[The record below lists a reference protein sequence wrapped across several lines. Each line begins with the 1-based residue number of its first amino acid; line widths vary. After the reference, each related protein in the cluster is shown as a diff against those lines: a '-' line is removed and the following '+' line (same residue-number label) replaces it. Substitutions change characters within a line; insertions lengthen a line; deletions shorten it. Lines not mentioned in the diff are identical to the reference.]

1 MAKKK
6 SSKSSKSNYKT
17 AKKIVKTASKLPVP
31 VLVGIVVVLIV
42 VGVIVYLNRDKI
54 KQMLSPQTTTRPT
67 ISRVAYGGEGDLI
80 VHYMNVGQGD
90 GILIELPDG
99 DEMLIDLGC
108 KGITVNYETVLKP
121 YIQSYVEDNTI
132 EHLVLTHTDE
142 DHVSYLDN
150 VIEDFQVN
158 NVYMPY
164 ILAHPGTDSAQKQNA
179 QNKIVALDQTKVGMF
194 KDPDTIDTIVYANF
208 FINALSEPNC
218 NIHINMD
225 DDDYTINNKIVGE
238 DNSYLVSFI
247 CPTKDFYQNTGLG
260 DAHAKNAVSPVIII
274 EYNSRAL
281 VFTGDCNAYW
291 SGSNL
296 KTTEGNE
303 WFMVQRIKALYGDS
317 GIDCDVLKVA
327 HHGAEE
333 ASSNE
338 FLDVVSC
345 EYAVISC
352 GTGNTYN
359 HPRQE
364 ALNRMQSH
372 NMTVYRTDLNGNI
385 VCTVNSS
392 GELIFNMD
400 TTNVSQETEYI
411 GADN

>member
-17 AKKIVKTASKLPVP
+17 AKKVIKTASKLPVP
-31 VLVGIVVVLIV
+31 VLVGIIIVVVVI
-42 VGVIVYLNRDKI
+42 GVIVYLNWDKI
-54 KQMLSPQTTTRPT
+54 QQKLAPQTTARPT
-67 ISRVAYGGEGDLI
+67 ISREVYGGEGDLI

-108 KGITVNYETVLKP
+108 KGVTVDYETVLKP
-121 YIQSYVEDNTI
+121 YIQTYVEDNTI

-142 DHVSYLDN
+142 DHVKYLDE
-150 VIEDFQVN
+150 VIANFQVN

-164 ILAHPGTDSAQKQNA
+164 ILANPGTESTQKANA
-179 QNKIVALDQTKVGMF
+179 QAKIDALDQNKLNLF

-225 DDDYTINNKIVGE
+225 DDNYTINNKIVGE
-238 DNSYLVSFI
+238 GNSYLVSFI
-247 CPTKDFYQNTGLG
+247 CPTKEFYQNTNLNN
-260 DAHAKNAVSPVIII
+260 AHAINAVSPVIII
-274 EYNSRAL
+274 EYNTRAL

-291 SGSNL
+291 SGSTL

-338 FLDVVSC
+338 FLDAISC

-352 GTGNTYN
+352 GAGNTYK
-359 HPRQE
+359 HPMQE

-385 VCTVNSS
+385 VCTVNSN

-400 TTNVSQETEYI
+400 ITNVSQNTEYI

>member
-17 AKKIVKTASKLPVP
+17 AKKVIKTASKLPVP
-31 VLVGIVVVLIV
+31 VLVGIILVVIV
-42 VGVIVYLNRDKI
+42 IGVIVYLNKDKI
-54 KQMLSPQTTTRPT
+54 KQKLAPKTTVRPT
-67 ISRVAYGGEGDLI
+67 ISREVYGGEGDLI

-108 KGITVNYETVLKP
+108 KGVTVNYESVLKP

-164 ILAHPGTDSAQKQNA
+164 ILANPGTGSDQKEKA
-179 QNKIVALDQTKVGMF
+179 QNKINALDQEKVNMF

-225 DDDYTINNKIVGE
+225 DDNYTINNKIVGE
-238 DNSYLVSFI
+238 GNSYLVSFI
-247 CPTKDFYQNTGLG
+247 CPTKDFYQNTNLG

-274 EYNSRAL
+274 EYNTRAL

-291 SGSNL
+291 SGSTL

-303 WFMVQRIKALYGDS
+303 WFMVQRIKTLYGDS

-385 VCTVNSS
+385 VCTVNSN

-400 TTNVSQETEYI
+400 ITNVSQNTEYI

>member
-6 SSKSSKSNYKT
+6 STKSSKSNYKT
-17 AKKIVKTASKLPVP
+17 AKKVIKTASKLPVP
-31 VLVGIVVVLIV
+31 VLVGIILVVVVI
-42 VGVIVYLNRDKI
+42 GVIVYLNRDKI
-54 KQMLSPQTTTRPT
+54 KQMLAPQTTVRPT
-67 ISRVAYGGEGDLI
+67 ISREVYGGEGDLI

-108 KGITVNYETVLKP
+108 KGVTVDYQTVLKP
-121 YIQSYVEDNTI
+121 YIQTYVEDNTI

-158 NVYMPY
+158 NIYMPY
-164 ILAHPGTDSAQKQNA
+164 ILANPGTGSTQKANA
-179 QNKIVALDQTKVGMF
+179 QAKIDALDQNKLNLF

-225 DDDYTINNKIVGE
+225 DDNYTTNNKIVGE
-238 DNSYLVSFI
+238 GNSYLVTFI
-247 CPTKDFYQNTGLG
+247 CPTKDFYQNTNLG

-274 EYNSRAL
+274 EYNTRAL

-303 WFMVQRIKALYGDS
+303 WFMVERIKALYGNS

-400 TTNVSQETEYI
+400 TTNVSQNTEYI